1 MGLSQE
7 TKVGLLVL
15 ISLIILGSAILLVG
29 DFRLERGYTLKILFN
44 DISGLQVRAPVKTAG
59 VQIGEITKVDLIK
72 GKAQVTVWIR
82 GNLLVFSDARATI
95 ASTGLIGTKYL
106 ELYLGTKT
114 DRPLKEGDMLIGI
127 DPVSFDKI
135 VNEGLK
141 GFTDL
146 ADAVK
151 SFTGDKDMKES
162 LKKIFTNFS
171 SVMERVNTLL
181 SDKNKNIN
189 NIIDNFEQFS
199 GRINQVAA
207 KLDDLSG
214 AISKED
220 LKTAMDNFKSISA
233 KLDTALTSLN
243 NIAAK
248 IEGGQGTLGKLVNDE
263 QMADDVKGTM
273 ASLRSASD
281 DAKKLLTRIGG
292 FKTYWD
298 YNINRNSVDTL
309 TRSDFGIKIRPK
321 PDKFYYFAVNNIK
334 SDRPSDPVTGATLK
348 DDQGNQKYNSFTAE
362 LGKDFG
368 QCTLYGG
375 LTKSTG
381 GFGAGWRPFSANPR
395 LELYSEVFRFDRK
408 VNNKNKAWIN
418 TGASYKLTNWL
429 NVKVNY
435 EDALEQKAVNAT
447 MNLYIEDDDIAYFLG
462 LSGLS
467 SLVK

>member
-1 MGLSQE
+1 SQE

-15 ISLIILGSAILLVG
+15 VSLILLGSAILLVG
-29 DFRLERGYTLKILFN
+29 DFRLERGYTIKVLFS

-59 VQIGEITKVDLIK
+59 VQIGEVTKVDLVR
-72 GKAQVTVWIR
+72 GKAQVTLWIK
-82 GNLLVFSDARATI
+82 GNLSVFSDARATI

-127 DPVSFDKI
+127 DPVSFDRI

-151 SFTGDKDMKES
+151 EFTGDKEMKDS
-162 LKKIFTNFS
+162 LKKIFTNVS
-171 SVMERVNTLL
+171 SVMEKVNTLL
-181 SDKNKNIN
+181 DSKNENIS
-189 NIIDNFEQFS
+189 NIVDNFEQFS
-199 GRINQVAA
+199 VRINQVAA

-220 LKTAMDNFKSISA
+220 LKTTMENFKNISV
-233 KLDTALTSLN
+233 KLDAALTSLN
-243 NIAAK
+243 NIATK

-263 QMADDVKGTM
+263 QMADDVKGTV

-281 DAKKLLTRIGG
+281 DAKKLLTRISG

-298 YNINRNSVDTL
+298 YNLNYNSVDTL
-309 TRSDFGIKIRPK
+309 TRSDFGIRIRPK

-334 SDRPSDPVTGATLK
+334 GDRPHDPVTGETIKYDA
-348 DDQGNQKYNSFTAE
+348 GNQKYNSFTAE

-368 QCTLYGG
+368 PFTIYGG
-375 LTKSTG
+375 VIKSGG
-381 GFGAGWRPFSANPR
+381 GFGAGWRPFSTNPR

-408 VNNKNKAWIN
+408 VDNKNKAWIN
-418 TGASYKLTNWL
+418 AGATYKLTNWL
-429 NVKVNY
+429 NIKVNY

-467 SLVK
+467 SIVK

>member
-15 ISLIILGSAILLVG
+15 ISLIILGAAIFLVG

-44 DISGLQVRAPVKTAG
+44 DVSGLQVRAPVKTAG
-59 VQIGEITKVDLIK
+59 VQIGAITKVDLSG
-72 GKAQVTVWIR
+72 GKAQVTVWIK
-82 GNLLVFSDARATI
+82 GKLSVFSDARATI

-114 DRPLKEGDMLIGI
+114 AQPLKEGNLLIGI

-146 ADAVK
+146 AEAVK

-162 LKKIFTNFS
+162 LQKIFTNFS
-171 SVMERVNTLL
+171 SVLERVNTLL
-181 SDKNKNIN
+181 SAKNKNIN
-189 NIIDNFEQFS
+189 NIVDNFEQFS
-199 GRINQVAA
+199 GRINQVAI
-207 KLDDLSG
+207 KLDDLTGS
-214 AISKED
+214 ISKED
-220 LKTAMDNFKSISA
+220 LKTALDNFKSISA

-263 QMADDVKGTM
+263 QMADEVKGTV
-273 ASLRSASD
+273 ASLRGASD
-281 DAKKLLTRIGG
+281 DAKKLLARIGG

-298 YNINRNSVDTL
+298 YNLNRNSVDTL
-309 TRSDFGIKIRPK
+309 TRSDFGIRIRPK
-321 PDKFYYFAVNNIK
+321 PDKFYYFAVNNLK
-334 SDRPSDPVTGATLK
+334 SDRPADLVTGATLK
-348 DDQGNQKYNSFTAE
+348 YDQGNQKYNSFTAE

-368 QCTLYGG
+368 PFTLYGG
-375 LTKSTG
+375 LIKSTG
-381 GFGAGWRPFSANPR
+381 GFGAGWRLFPANPR
-395 LELYSEVFRFDRK
+395 LELYSEAFRFDRK
-408 VNNKNKAWIN
+408 VNNQNKAWIN
-418 TGASYKLTNWL
+418 AGASYKLTKWL

>member
-15 ISLIILGSAILLVG
+15 ISLIILGAAILLVG

-59 VQIGEITKVDLIK
+59 VQIGEITKVDLIR
-72 GKAQVTVWIR
+72 GKAQVTVWIK
-82 GNLLVFSDARATI
+82 GSLSIFSDARATI

-106 ELYLGTKT
+106 EMYLGIKT
-114 DRPLKEGDMLIGI
+114 DRPLKEGDILIGI

-171 SVMERVNTLL
+171 AVMERVNTLL

-189 NIIDNFEQFS
+189 NIVDNFEEFS
-199 GRINQVAA
+199 RRINQVAT
-207 KLDDLSG
+207 KLDDLTGSV
-214 AISKED
+214 SKED

-263 QMADDVKGTM
+263 QMADDVKGTV
-273 ASLRSASD
+273 ASLRGASD
-281 DAKKLLTRIGG
+281 EAKKLLARMSS

-298 YNINRNSVDTL
+298 YRLNYNSEDTL
-309 TRSDFGIKIRPK
+309 TRSDFGIRIRPK
-321 PDKFYYFAVNNIK
+321 PDKFYYLAVHNIK
-334 SDRPSDPVTGATLK
+334 GENTTGKYDA
-348 DDQGNQKYNSFTAE
+348 GNQKYNSFTAE

-368 QCTLYGG
+368 PFTLYGG
-375 LTKSTG
+375 LIKSSG
-381 GFGAGWRPFSANPR
+381 GFGAGWRPIPKSDR
-395 LELYSEVFRFDRK
+395 LEFNAETSRFDRK
-408 VNNKNKAWIN
+408 VNGKSKAWVN
-418 TGASYKLTNWL
+418 TGAV
-429 NVKVNY
+429 VKVTDNLNLRATY
-435 EDALEQKAVNAT
+435 EDILEKRSFTAT
-447 MNLYIEDDDIAYFLG
+447 MNLVVEDDDIAYFLG

-467 SLVK
+467 SLAK

>member
-15 ISLIILGSAILLVG
+15 VSLILLGSAILLVG
-29 DFRLERGYTLKILFN
+29 DFRLERGYTIKVLFS

-59 VQIGEITKVDLIK
+59 VQIGEVTKVDLIR
-72 GKAQVTVWIR
+72 GKAQVTLWIK
-82 GNLLVFSDARATI
+82 GNLSVFSDARATI

-106 ELYLGTKT
+106 ELFLGTKT

-127 DPVSFDKI
+127 DPVSFDRI

-151 SFTGDKDMKES
+151 SFTGDKEMKDS
-162 LKKIFTNFS
+162 LKKIFTNVS
-171 SVMERVNTLL
+171 SVMEKVNTLMT
-181 SDKNKNIN
+181 DKNENIT
-189 NIIDNFEQFS
+189 NIVDNFEQFS
-199 GRINQVAA
+199 VRINQVAA

-214 AISKED
+214 AVSKED
-220 LKTAMDNFKSISA
+220 LKTTMENFKSISA
-233 KLDTALTSLN
+233 KLDAALTSLN

-263 QMADDVKGTM
+263 QMAEDVKGTVT
-273 ASLRSASD
+273 SLRSASD
-281 DAKKLLTRIGG
+281 EAKKMLTRMSN

-298 YNINRNSVDTL
+298 YRLNYNSEDTL
-309 TRSDFGIKIRPK
+309 TRSDFGIRIRPK

-334 SDRPSDPVTGATLK
+334 SERPSDPVTGETFKYDAG
-348 DDQGNQKYNSFTAE
+348 DQKYNSITAE

-368 QCTLYGG
+368 PFTLYGG
-375 LTKSTG
+375 LIKSSG
-381 GFGAGWRPFSANPR
+381 GFGAGWRPIPKNDW
-395 LELYSEVFRFDRK
+395 LEFNAEAFRFDRK
-408 VNNKNKAWIN
+408 VNNKTKAWVN
-418 TGASYKLTNWL
+418 TGAVIKVTN
-429 NVKVNY
+429 NVNLRATY
-435 EDALEQKAVNAT
+435 EDILEQRSFTAT
-447 MNLYIEDDDIAYFLG
+447 MNLVVEDDDIAYFLG

-467 SLVK
+467 SLAK